1 MVPMVFKKTCLLG
14 ILLSLLIVSVHAQ
27 PNPYGL
33 PRIHNYHFS
42 ETGGGEQ
49 NWSIVQDFRGVIYV
63 GNQSN
68 GILEYDGS
76 SWRTIPVPGDVTV
89 RSMVSGN
96 DGWVYVGLEGD
107 FGRLEPDQGGDMHFR
122 SLVDS
127 ALLPMSPE
135 VRFWNTYYVE
145 DKVYFCSR
153 EGIYVFDPLA
163 EESTLIQTPEF
174 SFLSFMVHQDLFLGN
189 YENGLMKYDGKEF
202 VPIPGGAFFK
212 EKNIS
217 GLEAF
222 VDSQYLVATF
232 DQGLF
237 LLDVESGKIDS
248 TFISP
253 ALKETLA
260 TAVVIN
266 LQIWDNR
273 IFAGTAFEGLFVLD
287 RQGHIIETLSEFN
300 GLIDNAMADILLP
313 DTEQGSKSLWIAH
326 WKGISRV
333 DINSPFRSVSVGPGR
348 MGFGGVNTGE
358 LITNIT
364 EFQGQLY
371 VSTLGG
377 LQRMSTNPQRP
388 GFRPFRGIRGDI
400 HDLQVLEP
408 VPGKKYLLAIRNDR
422 TFVLDENLDVYSLD
436 AGGQKLLTDP
446 ENPGIFYTGK
456 DYLTRFQYG
465 MGQWKEDLKVELED
479 EAMQMSLDK
488 EGYIWITTRSGLL
501 RLDLSEDGPDR
512 MISYDEGIG
521 LPDMNNLILC
531 SDPLSRDLLVGTSE
545 GIYHYDYRLDTM
557 YYDSLFNQP
566 LPEGRNRIAAL
577 HRGSEGLYWFSFE
590 NQFQGWVILG
600 ARRSRSGFEVIY
612 DRSFRTLSQTVPTNT
627 FFTDDNRELWFSKS
641 NQLFHFDPS
650 LADEAEEPFDLL
662 IREVRIAE
670 DSILFHGT
678 NFIQEASGQLRPHS
692 QQSEAAIPSLKYQ
705 YRDIEFQ
712 WSSPYFQH
720 ERRIQYSY
728 FLEGF
733 SNRWSN
739 WDRNRSAKFTNLPHG
754 VYKMQVKARN
764 IYGDESP
771 VASYTFSISR
781 PWYAT
786 FLAISLYL
794 LLIASLTVSI
804 VRYTRQL
811 KRRAV
816 LLERQNKEIEL
827 QKTELEQLNEEI
839 TSQRDEIE
847 AQRDSLTAQK
857 ELIGKQKNALTDS
870 IYYAKRIQDA
880 VLPADEVLRFLLP
893 KHFVFYRPRDI
904 VSGDFYWVDKKDET
918 VWIAVADCTG
928 HGVPG
933 AFMSMLGI
941 SLLNEISG
949 QYSGQPTNEI
959 MDELRDQVISS
970 LGQTGDKYEARD
982 GLEMGLVA
990 INTRT
995 REVQFTGAMHN
1006 LVTFQQGKMV
1016 IIKGDRMP
1024 VGIHTESSTLFSV
1037 SNLKLERGDALY
1049 LFSDGYADQFGGE
1062 HRKKYGSVR
1071 LKSLLKKLQNN
1082 IMHDQKEAI
1091 TKEFETWKGEEEQ
1104 IDDVLVV
1111 GIKL

>member
-1 MVPMVFKKTCLLG
+1 MFPMVFKKTSLLG
-14 ILLSLLIVSVHAQ
+14 ILLSLLMVSVHAQ

-33 PRIHNYHFS
+33 PRVHNYHFS

-49 NWSIVQDFRGVIYV
+49 NWSIAQDFRGVIYV
-63 GNQSN
+63 GNQDN

-107 FGRLEPDQGGDMHFR
+107 FGRLEPDHGGVMHYR

-127 ALLPMSPE
+127 ALLPVSPE
-135 VRFWNTYYVE
+135 VRFWNTYYRE

-163 EESTLIQTPEF
+163 EESSLIETPEN
-174 SFLSFMVHQDLFLGN
+174 SFLSFFVYQDLFLGN
-189 YENGLMKYDGKEF
+189 YENGLMKYDGMEF
-202 VPIPGGAFFK
+202 VPIPGGEFFK

-217 GLEAF
+217 GLVPF
-222 VDSQYLVATF
+222 DDSQYLVATF

-237 LLDVESGKIDS
+237 LFNFENASIDS
-248 TFISP
+248 TFVSP

-260 TAVVIN
+260 TAVLIN
-266 LQIWDNR
+266 LQIQGNR
-273 IFAGTAFEGLFVLD
+273 IFAGTAFGGLFVLD
-287 RQGHIIETLSEFN
+287 RQGMIMETLSEFN
-300 GLIDNAMADILLP
+300 GLIDNAMADVLLP
-313 DTEQGSKSLWIAH
+313 DTEQGRTALWIAH

-348 MGFGGVNTGE
+348 LGFGGVNTGE
-358 LITNIT
+358 LITDIT
-364 EFQGQLY
+364 GFQGQLF

-388 GFRPFRGIRGDI
+388 GFRPVRGIRGDI
-400 HDLQVLEP
+400 HNLQVLEP
-408 VPGKKYLLAIRNDR
+408 VPGKKYLLAIGNDR
-422 TFVLDENLDVYSLD
+422 TFVLDENLDVSLLE
-436 AGGQKLLTDP
+436 AGGQKILRDP
-446 ENPGIFYTGK
+446 GNPGIFYTGK
-456 DYLTRFQYG
+456 NDLIRFRYE

-479 EAMQMSLDK
+479 EALQLSLDK
-488 EGYIWITTRSGLL
+488 EGYIWITTRSRLL
-501 RLDLSEDGPDR
+501 RLDVSEDGSDQ
-512 MISYDEGIG
+512 MKSYDEGIG

-566 LPEGRNRIAAL
+566 LPEGRNRIAAF
-577 HRGSEGLYWFSFE
+577 HRGAEDLYWFSFE
-590 NQFQGWVILG
+590 NQFQGWGILG

-627 FFTDDNRELWFSKS
+627 FFTDDNRELWFSMS

-650 LADEAEEPFDLL
+650 LANESGEPFGLL
-662 IREVRIAE
+662 IREVRINE
-670 DSILFHGT
+670 DSVLFQGT
-678 NFIQEASGQLRPHS
+678 NFIEEASGQLRPTS
-692 QQSEAAIPSLKYQ
+692 QQSESGIPSLKYQ
-705 YRDIEFQ
+705 YREIEFQ
-712 WSSPYFQH
+712 WSSPYYQH

-733 SNRWSN
+733 SNRWSS

-754 VYKMQVKARN
+754 EYKMQVKARN
-764 IYGDESP
+764 IYGEESA
-771 VASYTFSISR
+771 VASYAFSISR

-794 LLIASLTVSI
+794 LLIGSLTISI
-804 VRYTRQL
+804 VLYTRQL
-811 KRRAV
+811 KRRAE

-827 QKTELEQLNEEI
+827 QKSELEHLNEEI

-982 GLEMGLVA
+982 GMEMGLVA

-1006 LVTFQQGKMV
+1006 LITFQKGKMV

-1024 VGIHTESSTLFSV
+1024 VGIHAESSTLFSV
-1037 SNLKLERGDALY
+1037 TNLKLERGDTLY
-1049 LFSDGYADQFGGE
+1049 LFSDGYADQFGGKD
-1062 HRKKYGSVR
+1062 RKKYGSVR
-1071 LKSLLKKLQNN
+1071 LKSLLTKLQNN

-1091 TKEFETWKGEEEQ
+1091 QEEFETWKGDEEQ
-1104 IDDVLVV
+1104 IDDVLMV

>member
-1 MVPMVFKKTCLLG
+1 MFPMVFKKTSLLVLLLG
-14 ILLSLLIVSVHAQ
+14 LLMPSVHAQ

-33 PRIHNYHFS
+33 PRIHNHHFS

-63 GNQSN
+63 GNHDN

-76 SWRTIPVPGDVTV
+76 SWRTIPVTGDTPV
-89 RSMVSGN
+89 RSMVSGD
-96 DGWVYVGLEGD
+96 DGWIYAGLEGD
-107 FGRLEPDQGGDMHFR
+107 FGRLEPDRSGEMHFR

-127 ALLPMSPE
+127 TVFSIGPE
-135 VRFWNTYYVE
+135 VRFWKTYYRE
-145 DKVYFCSR
+145 DKVYFCSPA
-153 EGIYVFDPLA
+153 GIYVFDPVS
-163 EESTLIQTPEF
+163 EQSSLIETPANSFF
-174 SFLSFMVHQDLFLGN
+174 SFFVHQDLFLGN
-189 YENGLMKYDGKEF
+189 YATGLMKYEEKAF
-202 VPIPGGAFFK
+202 VPFRGGGFFK

-217 GLEAF
+217 GLVAF
-222 VDSQYLVATF
+222 DHNQYLVATF

-237 LLDVESGKIDS
+237 LLNIENGNIDS
-248 TFISP
+248 TFLNP

-260 TAVVIN
+260 EAVVIN
-266 LQIWDNR
+266 LQVQENR
-273 IFAGTAFEGLFVLD
+273 IFAGTAFEGLFILD
-287 RQGHIIETLSEFN
+287 RQGNIMEVLSEYN
-300 GLIDNAMADILLP
+300 GLIDNAMADVLLP
-313 DTEQGSKSLWIAH
+313 DTEQRRNSLWIAH

-358 LITNIT
+358 LITDIT
-364 EFQGQLY
+364 EFQGQLF
-371 VSTLGG
+371 VSTMGG

-388 GFRPFRGIRGDI
+388 GFRPVRGIRGEI

-408 VPGKKYLLAIRNDR
+408 VPGKEYLLAIGNDR
-422 TFVLDENLDVYSLD
+422 TFVLDANLDFTSLE

-446 ENPGIFYTGK
+446 ADPGIFYVAK
-456 DYLTRFQYG
+456 NHLTRFRYQA
-465 MGQWKEDLKVELED
+465 GQWKEDLKVELEN

-488 EGYIWITTRSGLL
+488 EGYIWITTRSSLL
-501 RLDLSEDGPDR
+501 RLDISVDGPDQ
-512 MISYDEGIG
+512 IKSYDEGIG

-531 SDPLSRDLLVGTSE
+531 SDPQSRDLLVGTSN
-545 GIYHYDYRLDTM
+545 GIYHYDYRLDTV

-577 HRGSEGLYWFSFE
+577 HRGAEDLYWFSFE
-590 NQFQGWVILG
+590 NQFLGWGIVG

-612 DRSFRTLSQTVPTNT
+612 DRSFRTLSQSVPTPT
-627 FFTDDNRELWFSKS
+627 FFTDDHRELWFSKS
-641 NQLFHFDPS
+641 DRLFHFDPS
-650 LADEAEEPFDLL
+650 LANETEEPFDLL
-662 IREVRIAE
+662 IREVRIDE
-670 DSILFHGT
+670 DSILFYGT
-678 NFIQEASGQLRPHS
+678 NFIEEASGQLRPQS
-692 QQSEAAIPSLKYQ
+692 QQSESAVPGLKYQ
-705 YRDIEFQ
+705 YREIEFQ
-712 WSSPYFQH
+712 WSSPYFQQ

-728 FLEGF
+728 FLDGF
-733 SNRWSN
+733 SKNWSN

-754 VYKMQVKARN
+754 YYTMQVKARN

-771 VASYTFSISR
+771 VASYAFSISR

-794 LLIASLTVSI
+794 ILGSSLTVSI
-804 VRYTRQL
+804 ILYTRQL
-811 KRRAV
+811 KRRAE

-827 QKTELEQLNEEI
+827 QKKELESLNEEI

-880 VLPADEVLRFLLP
+880 VFPADEVLRFLLP

-982 GLEMGLVA
+982 GMEMGLIA

-1006 LVTFQQGKMV
+1006 LVTFQKGKMV

-1024 VGIHTESSTLFSV
+1024 VGIHAESSTLFSV
-1037 SNLKLERGDALY
+1037 TNLKLDRGDTLY

-1062 HRKKYGSVR
+1062 QRKKYGSVR

-1082 IMHDQKEAI
+1082 IMHDQKEAL

-1104 IDDVLVV
+1104 IDDVLMV